1 MSIVVNRKE
10 VDSLTGWP
18 KVKALRSLAD
28 SYKAQADFAPGS
40 ARGDYLYAAHEL
52 TDEANKLS
60 TVLSGVKMVAT
71 QPQPA
76 RPSRRGAWL
85 LAPIRYLRTVF
96 RRLEVATRPEG

>member
-28 SYKAQADFAPGS
+28 SYKVQADGAPGS
-40 ARGDYLYAAHEL
+40 ARGDFLYAAHEL

-71 QPQPA
+71 QPPRRA
-76 RPSRRGAWL
+76 RRGAWL
-85 LAPIRYLRTVF
+85 LAPIRYFRTVF
-96 RRLEVATRPEG
+96 RRLEEATRPGEQR

>member
-18 KVKALRSLAD
+18 KVRALRALAD
-28 SYKAQADFAPGS
+28 SYRAQADYAPGS
-40 ARGDYLYAAHEL
+40 ARGDFLYAAGEL

-71 QPQPA
+71 PQQ
-76 RPSRRGAWL
+76 STHRRGAWL
-85 LAPIRYLRTVF
+85 FAPIRYLRKLF
-96 RRLEVATRPEG
+96 RKLEESTRPKD